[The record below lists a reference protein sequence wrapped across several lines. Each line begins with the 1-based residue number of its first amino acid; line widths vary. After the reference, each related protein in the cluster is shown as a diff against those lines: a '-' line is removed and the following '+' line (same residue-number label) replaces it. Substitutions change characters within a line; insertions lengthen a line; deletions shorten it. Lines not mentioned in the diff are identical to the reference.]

1 LELRHLRYFLA
12 VAGTLNIS
20 EASRRLRV
28 AQPSLSRQ
36 IRDLEFEIG
45 HPLFDRHKGKLSLT
59 AAGRA
64 LRKGAASVVAQAE
77 AALAAARQAG
87 AGPPSALHV
96 GYYGT
101 MWATLVAA
109 ALRQFRKQFPKTQVT
124 FSELSPAQIVEQLTK
139 GALDI
144 AVLGHGDASRRR
156 EFVSVKIA
164 SVQAL
169 IALSTENPIAKRR
182 VVSLGDLRD
191 ETFLSYAPDYAP
203 GRDATFLKACRTAKF
218 KPKMLCEARGLPA
231 LLLAVAENRGIAVV
245 SPFAP
250 RAPHPGVVFARLRPP
265 GVLFELSV
273 VHRRHLSPA
282 GLRLAKLIAE
292 ISRQVELTGPRTA
305 ANNLEG

>member
-1 LELRHLRYFLA
+1 MELRHLRYFLA
-12 VAGTLNIS
+12 VAETLNIS

-36 IRDLEFEIG
+36 IRDVEFEVG
-45 HPLFDRHKGKLSLT
+45 HPLFDRHKGRLSLT
-59 AAGRA
+59 AAGHA
-64 LRKGAASVVAQAE
+64 LRKGAAGVVTQAE
-77 AALAAARQAG
+77 NALAAARQAG
-87 AGPPSALHV
+87 TAPPSPLHV

-109 ALRQFRKQFPKTQVT
+109 ALRQFRRQFPKTQVT
-124 FSELSPAQIVEQLTK
+124 FSELSPAQIVEQLRK
-139 GALDI
+139 GTLDI
-144 AVLGHGDASRRR
+144 AVLGHGDANRRR

-169 IALSTENPIAKRR
+169 IALSIENPLAKRR
-182 VVSLGDLRD
+182 IFALEDLRD

-203 GRDATFLKACRTAKF
+203 GRDDSFLKACRAARF
-218 KPKMLCEARGLPA
+218 KPKMVYEARGLPA

-265 GVLFELSV
+265 GVHFELSV
-273 VHRRHLSPA
+273 VRRPQVA
-282 GLRLAKLIAE
+282 PGGIRLAQLIAE
-292 ISRQVELTGPRTA
+292 SAGK
-305 ANNLEG
+305 